1 MTTATQ
7 TKHEV
12 IEAFIKE
19 SLPTYQQLAIDIHE
33 HPEVSN
39 YEVYSSQ
46 VLIDQLKK
54 EGFEVTKDVAGHH
67 TGFDARY
74 K

>member
-46 VLIDQLKK
+46 V
-54 EGFEVTKDVAGHH
+54 
-67 TGFDARY
+67 
-74 K
+74 